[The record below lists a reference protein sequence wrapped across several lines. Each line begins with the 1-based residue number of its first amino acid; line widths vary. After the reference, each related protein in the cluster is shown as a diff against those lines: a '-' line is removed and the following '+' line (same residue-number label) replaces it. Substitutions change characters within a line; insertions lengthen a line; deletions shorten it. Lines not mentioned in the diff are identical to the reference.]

1 MNIVRRLLRLAAAGL
16 AALFFMA
23 GAWAEEQP
31 LPQVTVS
38 LPGPGSTVSLPLE
51 IAVSLGYDKAAG
63 ITIKPKYILGG
74 SAPVRDLQSG
84 LSDFVMHGMPAAM
97 LNHLQDERYVTLMP
111 IDDLPKYVLMVRRG
125 LKGKVRS
132 PRDLA
137 GHSIGIHANSLKNK
151 TTAHQLMELLLHGH
165 GVGSDK
171 VRFVAQGSDWSS
183 VSSAYRSGAI
193 DAGLVDE
200 PFATR
205 LVAEN
210 LAYPIF
216 NSTNRDD
223 QRRFAGAGFLRVALH
238 GMRDRIEA
246 QPLGAERMVRTMQ
259 QALRWIATH
268 TPEQIVD
275 QLALAGEARES
286 MLTVLRKNPR
296 QYSRDGRFSAVQLR
310 ETEIFF
316 RASNPDN
323 AAAQRL
329 AIDSMIIDR
338 WVGRKP

>member
-1 MNIVRRLLRLAAAGL
+1 MKLLRIAVAGL
-16 AALFFMA
+16 VALIVMT
-23 GAWAEEQP
+23 GAWGQEP

-51 IAVSLGYDKAAG
+51 IAIRLGYDKAEG
-63 ITIKPKYILGG
+63 ISIRPKYILGG
-74 SAPVRDLQSG
+74 SAPVRDLESG
-84 LSDFVMHGMPAAM
+84 ISDFAMHGMPAAM

-111 IDDLPKYVLMVRRG
+111 IDDLPQYVLMVRRE

-137 GHSIGIHANSLKNK
+137 GHAIGLHANSLKNK
-151 TTAHQLMELLLHGH
+151 TTAHQLMELLLHGV
-165 GVGSDK
+165 GVSSDK

-216 NSTNRDD
+216 NSINRDD
-223 QRRFAGAGFLRVALH
+223 QRRVAGAGFLRVALH
-238 GMRDRIEA
+238 GLRDRIEA

-259 QALRWIATH
+259 QALRWMATH
-268 TPEQIVD
+268 TPEQVVD
-275 QLALAGEARES
+275 QLALAGDARES

-296 QYSRDGRFSAVQLR
+296 QYSRDGRFSTAQLR

-316 RASNPDN
+316 RAGNPDN

-338 WVGRKP
+338 WAGRKP